1 MAGWDFNHTFKDFD
15 RFFVGFD
22 PIVKK
27 ITTAAEQAAKL
38 AQEAK
43 YPPYNIKKVDDN
55 RYVIEM
61 AVAGFG
67 KQDIE
72 LELLGDKLVIK
83 GNHKDD
89 EAGPQFLYQGLAM
102 RPFTRQFTLADNV
115 EVAGAQLLN
124 GILKI
129 GLEAIIPEAN
139 KPKKIEI
146 VDTPDQDEGASYE
159 AKPEYLAEEKKV
171 K

>member
-27 ITTAAEQAAKL
+27 IAQATEQATKL
-38 AQEAK
+38 AAEAK

-67 KQDIE
+67 KSDIE
-72 LELLGDKLVIK
+72 LELVGDKLVIK

-89 EAGPQFLYQGLAM
+89 NVGPQFLYQGLAM

-115 EVAGAQLLN
+115 EVAGASLLN

-129 GLEAIIPEAN
+129 GLEAIIPEEN
-139 KPKKIEI
+139 KPKKIDISDDFDE
-146 VDTPDQDEGASYE
+146 DEGASFE
-159 AKPEYLAEEKKV
+159 AKPELLNEGKTK
-171 K
+171 

>member
-1 MAGWDFNHTFKDFD
+1 MTGFDFNHTFKDFD

-22 PIVKK
+22 PMVKK
-27 ITTAAEQAAKL
+27 FAAAAEQATKL

-43 YPPYNIKKVDDN
+43 YPPYNIKKVADN

-67 KQDIE
+67 KQNIE
-72 LELLGDKLVIK
+72 LELNGDKLVIK
-83 GNHKDD
+83 GNTDSSTEEED
-89 EAGPQFLYQGLAM
+89 YLFRGLAQ

-115 EVAGAQLLN
+115 EVAGATLIN

-129 GLEAIIPEAN
+129 GLEAIIPEEN
-139 KPKKIEI
+139 KPKKIDI
-146 VDTPDQDEGASYE
+146 SDSFDPNEGASFE
-159 AKPEYLAEEKKV
+159 ANPSLLNESKEL
-171 K
+171 

>member
-1 MAGWDFNHTFKDFD
+1 MWNHTHSFKDFD
-15 RFFVGFD
+15 RFFVGVE
-22 PIVKK
+22 PLVKK
-27 ITTAAEQAAKL
+27 FADATEQATKL

-72 LELLGDKLVIK
+72 LELQGDKLLIK
-83 GNHKDD
+83 GNVQQGD
-89 EAGPQFLYQGLAM
+89 ESTPDGFFPSYLYQGLAM

-115 EVAGAQLLN
+115 EVAGATMLN

-129 GLEAIIPEAN
+129 ALEAIIPEEN
-139 KPKKIEI
+139 KPKKIDITE
-146 VDTPDQDEGASYE
+146 EE
-159 AKPEYLAEEKKV
+159 AE
-171 K
+171 

>member
-1 MAGWDFNHTFKDFD
+1 MTTWDFRHNFLPKELD

-22 PIVKK
+22 PLVQKLSE
-27 ITTAAEQAAKL
+27 AAEQTAKL
-38 AQEAK
+38 AQN

-72 LELLGDKLVIK
+72 LELADGKLVIK
-83 GNHKDD
+83 GNVGSGEQAEQDSKG
-89 EAGPQFLYQGLAM
+89 EWTWPQFIYQGLAM
-102 RPFTRQFTLADNV
+102 RPFTRQFTLADHV
-115 EVAGAQLLN
+115 EIKGADLLN
-124 GILKI
+124 GILRV
-129 GLEAIIPEAN
+129 GLEYVIPEHK
-139 KPKKIEI
+139 KPRKIDIADKSE
-146 VDTPDQDEGASYE
+146 
-159 AKPEYLAEEKKV
+159 KV

>member
-1 MAGWDFNHTFKDFD
+1 MTGWNFNHTFKDFD

-27 ITTAAEQAAKL
+27 IATAAEQAAKL

-43 YPPYNIKKVDDN
+43 YPPYNIKKVDEN

-72 LELLGDKLVIK
+72 LELVGDKLVIK
-83 GNHKDD
+83 GNAKSGD
-89 EAGPQFLYQGLAM
+89 EALPDGTYPAYLYHGLAQ
-102 RPFTRQFTLADNV
+102 RPFTRHFTLADNV

-129 GLEAIIPEAN
+129 GLEAIIPEEN
-139 KPKKIEI
+139 KPKKIDITTDE
-146 VDTPDQDEGASYE
+146 DKDEGASFVDQ
-159 AKPEYLAEEKKV
+159 KKV

>member
-1 MAGWDFNHTFKDFD
+1 MAGWDFNHTFKDID

-27 ITTAAEQAAKL
+27 IATAAEQATKL

-43 YPPYNIKKVDDN
+43 YPPYNIKKVADN

-67 KQDIE
+67 KQNIE
-72 LELLGDKLVIK
+72 LELNGDKLVVK
-83 GNHKDD
+83 GNTESDSSD
-89 EAGPQFLYQGLAM
+89 NYLYHGLAM

-115 EVAGAQLLN
+115 EVAGASLIN

-129 GLEAIIPEAN
+129 GLEAIIPEEN
-139 KPKKIEI
+139 KPKKIDI
-146 VDTPDQDEGASYE
+146 TDDIDPDEGASFE
-159 AKPEYLAEEKKV
+159 AEPELLNEGKTK
-171 K
+171 

>member
-1 MAGWDFNHTFKDFD
+1 MSYKFD
-15 RFFVGFD
+15 YAQFPFDHFFVGID

-27 ITTAAEQAAKL
+27 LSEAAEQSVKL
-38 AQEAK
+38 AQEVK
-43 YPPYNIKKVDDN
+43 YPPYNIKKVDEN

-72 LELLGDKLVIK
+72 LELAGDKLVIK
-83 GNHKDD
+83 GNTQSAEEGEFVFK
-89 EAGPQFLYQGLAM
+89 GLAR
-102 RPFTRQFTLADNV
+102 RPFTRTFTLADNV

-124 GILKI
+124 GILRV

-146 VDTPDQDEGASYE
+146 TDPTEDASAE
-159 AKPEYLAEEKKV
+159 STKEFLAERKEK
-171 K
+171 